1 VIAEPDLARRFRAQA
16 AVYPALFRR
25 ITPLLLMLQGA
36 AASQPDAAAMLAEFD
51 ERRLD
56 AAAKSRWKR
65 LPQASWR
72 SVKTSV
78 AMSCG
83 RPWTAPCGIGW
94 WTNAAGR
101 TSDSRPGWPNYGSQD
116 WLRSRP
122 GDARGRLQA
131 QRRGG
136 RRIPAPKRCQR
147 AVCGRA
153 APMVCR

>member
-72 SVKTSV
+72 SEDECCDVLWATLDGALWHRLV
-78 AMSCG
+78 DE
-83 RPWTAPCGIGW
+83 RGW
-94 WTNAAGR
+94 SDERFAAWLAELWI
-101 TSDSRPGWPNYGSQD
+101 SR
-116 WLRSRP
+116 L
-122 GDARGRLQA
+122 
-131 QRRGG
+131 
-136 RRIPAPKRCQR
+136 
-147 AVCGRA
+147 VT
-153 APMVCR
+153 V